1 MSAFI
6 FIPVGFTIASG
17 WWLWNRGAKAGYR
30 MPGKI
35 VLAILGVAMFNFG
48 QYGVNEFLK
57 ENFQRQLWYYLTHYP
72 DAYTII
78 AIFCIT
84 FMLVLV
90 ADWILGKT
98 LKGGQA
104 KSEV

>member
-1 MSAFI
+1 MSGIEYGRAFQRTPGPSWPKESLRKNMAI
-6 FIPVGFTIASG
+6 SAGPCIHRAH
-17 WWLWNRGAKAGYR
+17 AKST
-30 MPGKI
+30 
-35 VLAILGVAMFNFG
+35 
-48 QYGVNEFLK
+48 LK

-90 ADWILGKT
+90 AGWILGKT